1 MLNLIRKIQKRLIVA
16 IPLTMLLG
24 FAAGLAWNPSSL
36 KQLIVPLTFLMVYP
50 MMVNLQLKKVVE
62 GGDGKVQLVTQL
74 LNFTIIPLFAFGLGK
89 LAFPDSPYIALGLLL
104 ASLLPTSGMTISWT
118 GMANGNMAAA
128 VKMTVF
134 GLIIGSV
141 LTPIYIKGLMGTVI
155 EIPMVKIFKQIMVVV
170 VLPLVLGNLTQRFLI
185 KHYGMAHY
193 QKDLKPIFPPFSTLG
208 VLGIVFV
215 AMALKAQSIASNP
228 AQLAT
233 LIGPLLALYGVNF
246 LLSTLVGKFFFK
258 RGDAIALV
266 YGTVMR
272 NLSIALA
279 IAMTAFG
286 KDGAEIALIIALAYI
301 IQVQAAAWYV
311 KFTDRIFGPAPET
324 TVGNLMLEGVF
335 SLHLSDTLQQALKLL
350 AEEHIHSFVVL
361 DDQEKASGM
370 ISTASVLDAL
380 ADDLP
385 HSTPLSELELEPVVF
400 ATAKTPLKE
409 ALARMKREHEYKVLV
424 LDEQGS
430 PKNILTQTEIIKYM
444 VEHEPRQGRQDGGDT
459 LVPPASSGLR

>member
-1 MLNLIRKIQKRLIVA
+1 MLKLLQQIQKRLIVA
-16 IPLTMLLG
+16 IPIIMI
-24 FAAGLAWNPSSL
+24 AGLGAGLVWDPAPL

-50 MMVNLQLKKVVE
+50 MMVNLQLKKVIE
-62 GGDGKVQLVTQL
+62 GGDVKVQVVTQL
-74 LNFTIIPLFAFGLGK
+74 LNFTIIPLFAFALGK

-118 GMANGNMAAA
+118 GMAHGNMAAA

-134 GLIIGSV
+134 GLLIGSI

-155 EIPMVKIFKQIMVVV
+155 EIPMAKIFKQIMVVV
-170 VLPLVLGNLTQRFLI
+170 VLPLVLGNVTQRFLI
-185 KHYGMAHY
+185 ARYGMAHY
-193 QKDLKPIFPPFSTLG
+193 QKDLKPIFPPISTLG

-228 AQLAT
+228 SQLVT
-233 LIGPLLALYGVNF
+233 LIGPLLALYGLNF
-246 LLSTLVGKFFFK
+246 LISTLVGKYFFN
-258 RGDAIALV
+258 RGDGIALV

-286 KDGAEIALIIALAYI
+286 KEGADIALIIALAYI

-311 KFTDRIFGPAPET
+311 KFTDRIFGPAPEP
-324 TVGNLMLEGVF
+324 TVGTLMLEGVF
-335 SLHLSDTLQQALKLL
+335 SLHLSDTLKQALHLL

-361 DDQEKASGM
+361 DDHEKVAGM
-370 ISTASVLDAL
+370 FSTASVLDAL
-380 ADDLP
+380 ADETAPETELSDL
-385 HSTPLSELELEPVVF
+385 TLEPVVF

-409 ALARMKREHEYKVLV
+409 ALASMKRNHEYKVII
-424 LDEQGS
+424 LDEKHTPS
-430 PKNILTQTEIIKYM
+430 HVLTQEEIIRHMAEQK
-444 VEHEPRQGRQDGGDT
+444 
-459 LVPPASSGLR
+459 SK

>member
-1 MLNLIRKIQKRLIVA
+1 MLKLLQKIQKQLIVA
-16 IPLTMLLG
+16 IPIIMIAG
-24 FAAGLAWNPSSL
+24 FAAGLIWNPAPL
-36 KQLIVPLTFLMVYP
+36 KQWIIPLTFLMVYP
-50 MMVNLQLKKVVE
+50 MMVNLQLKKIFE

-74 LNFTIIPLFAFGLGK
+74 LNFILIPLVAFFLGK
-89 LAFPDSPYIALGLLL
+89 LAFPDAPYIALGLLL

-134 GLIIGSV
+134 GLLIGSI

-155 EIPMVKIFKQIMVVV
+155 EIPMANIFKQIVVVV

-185 KHYGMAHY
+185 KRYGMAHY
-193 QKDLKPIFPPFSTLG
+193 QKDLKSLFPPFSTLG

-215 AMALKAQSIASNP
+215 AMAMKAQSIASNP
-228 AQLAT
+228 GQLVT
-233 LIGPLLALYGVNF
+233 LIGPLLVLYGLNF
-246 LLSTLVGKFFFK
+246 LISTLVGKYFFN
-258 RGDAIALV
+258 RGDGIALV

-286 KDGAEIALIIALAYI
+286 KEGAEIALIIALAYI

-311 KFTDRIFGPAPET
+311 KFTDRIFGLAPEA

-335 SLHLSDTLQQALKLL
+335 SLHLSDTLKQALNLL

-361 DDQEKASGM
+361 DNHEKTVGM
-370 ISTASVLDAL
+370 FSTAGVLDAL
-380 ADDLP
+380 ADDIAQN
-385 HSTPLSELELEPVVF
+385 TALSDLTLEPVVF
-400 ATAKTPLKE
+400 ATARTPLKE
-409 ALARMKREHEYKVLV
+409 ALASMKRNHEYKVV
-424 LDEQGS
+424 ILDEGNTPS
-430 PKNILTQTEIIKYM
+430 HVLTQEEIIRHLSEKS
-444 VEHEPRQGRQDGGDT
+444 
-459 LVPPASSGLR
+459 A

>member
-1 MLNLIRKIQKRLIVA
+1 MLKLIKKIQKRLIVA
-16 IPLTMLLG
+16 IPIVMAAG
-24 FAAGLAWNPSSL
+24 FASGLMWDPAPL
-36 KQLIVPLTFLMVYP
+36 KQWIIPLTFLMVYP
-50 MMVNLQLKKVVE
+50 MTVNLQLKKVIE

-74 LNFTIIPLFAFGLGK
+74 LNFTTIPLFAFLLGK
-89 LAFPDSPYIALGLLL
+89 LAFPDAPYIALGLLL

-141 LTPIYIKGLMGTVI
+141 LTPLYIKGLMGTVI
-155 EIPMVKIFKQIMVVV
+155 EIPMAKIFKQIMVVV
-170 VLPLVLGNLTQRFLI
+170 VLPLVLGNLTQRLLI
-185 KHYGMAHY
+185 ARYGMAHY

-215 AMALKAQSIASNP
+215 AMALKAESIASNP
-228 AQLAT
+228 GQLAT
-233 LIGPLLALYGVNF
+233 LIGPLLALYGLNF
-246 LLSTLVGKFFFK
+246 LISTLVGKYFFN
-258 RGDAIALV
+258 RGDGIALV

-311 KFTDRIFGPAPET
+311 KFTDRIFGPAPEA

-335 SLHLSDTLQQALKLL
+335 SLHLSDTLNRALKLL

-361 DDQEKASGM
+361 DDHEKAVGM
-370 ISTASVLDAL
+370 FSTASILDAL

-385 HSTPLSELELEPVVF
+385 QDTVLSDLTLEPVVF

-409 ALARMKREHEYKVLV
+409 ALASMKRNHEYKVIV
-424 LDEQGS
+424 LDQLDAPS
-430 PKNILTQTEIIKYM
+430 HVLTQEEIIRHMAEQNLK
-444 VEHEPRQGRQDGGDT
+444 
-459 LVPPASSGLR
+459 

>member
-1 MLNLIRKIQKRLIVA
+1 MFKLLQQIQKRLIVA
-16 IPLTMLLG
+16 IPIIMI
-24 FAAGLAWNPSSL
+24 AGLGAGLVWDSAPL

-50 MMVNLQLKKVVE
+50 MMVNLQLKKVIE
-62 GGDGKVQLVTQL
+62 GGDVKVQVVTQL
-74 LNFTIIPLFAFGLGK
+74 LNFTILPLFAFMLGK

-134 GLIIGSV
+134 GLLIGSI

-155 EIPMVKIFKQIMVVV
+155 EIPMAKIFKQIIVVV
-170 VLPLVLGNLTQRFLI
+170 VLPLVLGNVTQRLLI
-185 KHYGMAHY
+185 ARYGMAHY
-193 QKDLKPIFPPFSTLG
+193 QKDLKPIFPPISTLG

-228 AQLAT
+228 GQLVS
-233 LIGPLLALYGVNF
+233 LIGPLLALYSFNF
-246 LLSTLVGKFFFK
+246 LLSTLVGKYFFN
-258 RGDAIALV
+258 RGDGIALV

-286 KDGAEIALIIALAYI
+286 EEGSEIALIIALAYI

-311 KFTDRIFGPAPET
+311 KFTDRIFGPAPEL

-335 SLHLSDTLQQALKLL
+335 SLHLTNTLKQALHLL

-361 DDQEKASGM
+361 DDHEKAVGM
-370 ISTASVLDAL
+370 FSSANVLDAL
-380 ADDLP
+380 ADEIEQDTALSDLV
-385 HSTPLSELELEPVVF
+385 LEPVVF

-409 ALARMKREHEYKVLV
+409 ALARMKRSHEYKVVILNRNNTPSHV
-424 LDEQGS
+424 
-430 PKNILTQTEIIKYM
+430 LTQEEIVRHIAETK
-444 VEHEPRQGRQDGGDT
+444 
-459 LVPPASSGLR
+459 LK

>member
-1 MLNLIRKIQKRLIVA
+1 MLKLLQQIQKRLIVA
-16 IPLTMLLG
+16 IPIIMIAG
-24 FAAGLAWNPSSL
+24 FGAGLVWDSAPL
-36 KQLIVPLTFLMVYP
+36 KQWIVPLTFLMVYP
-50 MMVNLQLKKVVE
+50 MMVNLQLKKVIE

-74 LNFTIIPLFAFGLGK
+74 LNFTVIPLFAFLLGK

-134 GLIIGSV
+134 GLLIGSI
-141 LTPIYIKGLMGTVI
+141 LTPIYIKVLMGTTI
-155 EIPMVKIFKQIMVVV
+155 EIPMAKIFKQIMVVV

-185 KHYGMAHY
+185 ARYGMAHY
-193 QKDLKPIFPPFSTLG
+193 QKDLKPIFPPVSTLG

-228 AQLAT
+228 GQLVS
-233 LIGPLLALYGVNF
+233 LIGPLLALYGLNF
-246 LLSTLVGKFFFK
+246 LLSTLVGKYFFN
-258 RGDAIALV
+258 RGDGIALV

-286 KDGAEIALIIALAYI
+286 KEGADIALIIALAYI

-335 SLHLSDTLQQALKLL
+335 SLHLADSLNRALKLL

-361 DDQEKASGM
+361 DDHEKAVGM
-370 ISTASVLDAL
+370 LFTAGILDAL
-380 ADDLP
+380 ADEIP
-385 HSTPLSELELEPVVF
+385 GETPLSDLTLEPVVF
-400 ATAKTPLKE
+400 ASAKTPLKE
-409 ALARMKREHEYKVLV
+409 ALARMKRTHEYKVVILDQNNIPSHV
-424 LDEQGS
+424 LTHE
-430 PKNILTQTEIIKYM
+430 EIIRHMAEQK
-444 VEHEPRQGRQDGGDT
+444 
-459 LVPPASSGLR
+459 LK